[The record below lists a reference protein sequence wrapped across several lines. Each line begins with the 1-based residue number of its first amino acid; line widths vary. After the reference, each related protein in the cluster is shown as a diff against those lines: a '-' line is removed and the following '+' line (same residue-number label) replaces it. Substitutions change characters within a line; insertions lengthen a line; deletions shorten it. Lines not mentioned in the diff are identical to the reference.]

1 MQDLNTKFAD
11 DTKMGGVVGCCE
23 GREILTN
30 WRSGSS
36 NLKMFN
42 KSKSQVLH
50 LGWGN
55 PGYTYRL
62 RDVRLEGSSAK
73 RGLRVLVLNVSHSVQ
88 QQRKGLYPGVLQAQH
103 CQQARRGFVPLCSA
117 LILSA

>member
-1 MQDLNTKFAD
+1 MTLKW
-11 DTKMGGVVGCCE
+11 E
-23 GREILTN
+23 GLLVAVRVERPCREILTN

-62 RDVRLEGSSAK
+62 RDVRLEGGSAK

>member
-1 MQDLNTKFAD
+1 MVA
-11 DTKMGGVVGCCE
+11 VRVERPC
-23 GREILTN
+23 REILTN

-73 RGLRVLVLNVSHSVQ
+73 RGLRVLVLNVSHSVCSSSAKAYTLEYIRPSTASRQ
-88 QQRKGLYPGVLQAQH
+88 GEGLSHYAQ
-103 CQQARRGFVPLCSA
+103 P
-117 LILSA
+117 